1 MPVAVNE
8 VTGLFFSCAEMC
20 QMLHGSQLQLF
31 QSEWRKQVERYRR
44 ICYSTRRH
52 GYRCHGD
59 VNTPDNGHEL

>member
-1 MPVAVNE
+1 
-8 VTGLFFSCAEMC
+8 MC

-59 VNTPDNGHEL
+59 VNIPDNGHEL